1 MKQIYVVLS
10 ATPTKIGRA
19 IRAFTGSTFN
29 HASISLTKDLSEM
42 YSFARY
48 RAHNALVGGFIQ
60 EFPQRLTMG
69 KAAEVHIK
77 VFEIPLSES
86 QYNRIREF
94 VYEIRDDEDQC
105 LYNSL
110 AILGRP
116 FGRGYNTYKAYVCT
130 DFVVKALMHGEISL
144 VESVLAPITPGEME
158 QLLDGYLIYE
168 GSLQDYHPAL
178 EYDEAMVEDFFR
190 KASPFREAYQVA
202 LHFYRLFSRALR
214 GRHC

>member
-1 MKQIYVVLS
+1 M
-10 ATPTKIGRA
+10 
-19 IRAFTGSTFN
+19 
-29 HASISLTKDLSEM
+29 
-42 YSFARY
+42 
-48 RAHNALVGGFIQ
+48 
-60 EFPQRLTMG
+60 TMG

-116 FGRGYNTYKAYVCT
+116 LGGIQY
-130 DFVVKALMHGEISL
+130 LQSL
-144 VESVLAPITPGEME
+144 RLYRLCCKSAHAWRNQPVESVLAPITPGEME

-190 KASPFREAYQVA
+190 KASPFREAYQVGPF
-202 LHFYRLFSRALR
+202 LSFVFLALR